1 MSDKLTFFLS
11 AFILAVAF
19 WACGDGSVY
28 TPSDEDV
35 YSVQKMTDSM
45 DSLMKIVRKSCEA
58 DSACRERIELSG
70 GWPSDMEI
78 SSSGAIE
85 SSPDKHPGDSSE
97 VSPKSSSEKEEPP
110 VPHKEAS
117 SSSVKP
123 EGPKV
128 ESSSSTGPLPPEPP
142 KKEESSSSKM
152 APPNPE
158 SSSSKVAPPDPKSS
172 SEQPKSSSSS
182 KPKSSSSSAEPLSS
196 FSGTCKPDRASAT
209 TDETITWNL
218 VVDEGHNNRGKFK
231 WHFDDDA
238 IIITDVAKDYKI
250 PDVKVKNPNIDG
262 NGKVPASITV
272 QYTKE
277 GPKTQTYVSVDGS
290 KVNCNLSRLEI
301 KKGYGTQESSSSES
315 SSSESSSSESSSS
328 ESSSSNPGGPGVL
341 DDDSSSSAN
350 SSSSSS
356 SSEGTNDKIP
366 ISDDP
371 TGKTYQPGS
380 YRFELLTNGRESIV
394 CNVHFE
400 GNSNKVME
408 SFIFPET
415 ENGNTWNDGQ
425 SATITIRPNVEVSF
439 TSGTLRFESCW

>member
-85 SSPDKHPGDSSE
+85 SSSDKHSGDSSE
-97 VSPKSSSEKEEPP
+97 ASPKSSSEKEEPP

-128 ESSSSTGPLPPEPP
+128 ESSSSAGPLPPEPP

-182 KPKSSSSSAEPLSS
+182 KPKSSSSSAEPLEP
-196 FSGTCKPDRASAT
+196 FDGTCTADRTTAT
-209 TDETITWNL
+209 TDETLTWNL
-218 VVDEGHNNRGKFK
+218 EIPEGHEKKGKFK

-238 IIITDVAKDYKI
+238 KIVTNVEKDYRVTDVKI
-250 PDVKVKNPNIDG
+250 NGSSVEGVGTVPN
-262 NGKVPASITV
+262 SITV
-272 QYTKE
+272 RYTKS
-277 GPKTQTYVSVDGS
+277 GNKTETYVSLGGK
-290 KVNCNLSRLEI
+290 KVLCNSQKI
-301 KKGYGTQESSSSES
+301 TINAGQGMQES

-341 DDDSSSSAN
+341 DDDK
-350 SSSSSS
+350 SSSS
-356 SSEGTNDKIP
+356 SSESLQNPNVHD
-366 ISDDP
+366 
-371 TGKTYQPGS
+371 
-380 YRFELLTNGRESIV
+380 FEEFNVNTNGNLTSGVYNIKSITYGGSKFENQVV
-394 CNVHFE
+394 CQIKSTDKNA
-400 GNSNKVME
+400 
-408 SFIFPET
+408 
-415 ENGNTWNDGQ
+415 NTFFGSDVSWKQSWDGGGQ
-425 SATITIRPNVEVSF
+425 LKFLIPVTITIPGNSSLEI
-439 TSGTLRFESCW
+439 TNCWQE

>member
-97 VSPKSSSEKEEPP
+97 VSPKSSSEKVENPGP
-110 VPHKEAS
+110 NKDFS

-158 SSSSKVAPPDPKSS
+158 SSSSKVVPPDPKSS

-182 KPKSSSSSAEPLSS
+182 KPKSSSSSAEPLEP
-196 FSGTCKPDRASAT
+196 FDGTCTADRTTAT
-209 TDETITWNL
+209 TDETLTWNL
-218 VVDEGHNNRGKFK
+218 VIPEGHEKKGKFK

-238 IIITDVAKDYKI
+238 EIVTNVEKDYRVTDV
-250 PDVKVKNPNIDG
+250 KNKGSSVEGEGTVPN
-262 NGKVPASITV
+262 SITV
-272 QYTKE
+272 HYTKP
-277 GPKTQTYVSVDGS
+277 GNKTGTYVSLGGK
-290 KVNCNLSRLEI
+290 KVLCNSQKI
-301 KKGYGTQESSSSES
+301 SITAGQGMQESSSSES

-341 DDDSSSSAN
+341 DDDK
-350 SSSSSS
+350 SSSS
-356 SSEGTNDKIP
+356 SSESLQNP
-366 ISDDP
+366 
-371 TGKTYQPGS
+371 
-380 YRFELLTNGRESIV
+380 
-394 CNVHFE
+394 NVHDFE
-400 GNSNKVME
+400 EFNVN
-408 SFIFPET
+408 
-415 ENGNTWNDGQ
+415 ENGNLTSGVYNIKSVLFNSSKFENQVVCQISSTDKNANTFFGSDVPWKQSWDGGGQ
-425 SATITIRPNVEVSF
+425 LKILIPFTITIPGNSSLEI
-439 TSGTLRFESCW
+439 TNCWQE

>member
-182 KPKSSSSSAEPLSS
+182 KPKSSSSSAEPLEP
-196 FSGTCKPDRASAT
+196 FDGTCSADRTTAT
-209 TDETITWNL
+209 TDETLTWNL
-218 VVDEGHNNRGKFK
+218 VIPEGHEKKGKFK

-238 IIITDVAKDYKI
+238 EIVTNVEKDYRVTDVKI
-250 PDVKVKNPNIDG
+250 KGSSVEGEGTVPN
-262 NGKVPASITV
+262 SITV
-272 QYTKE
+272 HYTKP
-277 GPKTQTYVSVDGS
+277 GNKTGTYVSLGGK
-290 KVNCNLSRLEI
+290 KVLCNSQKI
-301 KKGYGTQESSSSES
+301 SITAGQGMQES

-350 SSSSSS
+350 SSSSSADIIQIN
-356 SSEGTNDKIP
+356 ENP
-366 ISDDP
+366 V
-371 TGKTYQPGS
+371 GKTYPPGV
-380 YRFELLTNGRESIV
+380 YRINSFPDGRDTIV

-400 GNSNKVME
+400 GNSNTIDE
-408 SFIFPET
+408 SFVFSSHDE
-415 ENGNTWNDGQ
+415 GNRWDNGQ
-425 SATITIRPNVEVSF
+425 SGTISLYANVKFEF
-439 TSGTLRFESCW
+439 TSGSLRFESCW

>member
-97 VSPKSSSEKEEPP
+97 VSPKSSSEKVENPGP
-110 VPHKEAS
+110 NKDFS

-152 APPNPE
+152 GPPNPE

-182 KPKSSSSSAEPLSS
+182 KPKSSSSSAEPLEP
-196 FSGTCKPDRASAT
+196 FDGTCSADRTTAT
-209 TDETITWNL
+209 TDETLTWNL
-218 VVDEGHNNRGKFK
+218 VIPEGHEKKGKFK

-238 IIITDVAKDYKI
+238 EIVTNVEKDYRVTDVKI
-250 PDVKVKNPNIDG
+250 KGSSVEGEGTVPN
-262 NGKVPASITV
+262 SITV
-272 QYTKE
+272 HYTKP
-277 GPKTQTYVSVDGS
+277 GNKTGTYVSLGGK
-290 KVNCNLSRLEI
+290 KVLCNSQKI
-301 KKGYGTQESSSSES
+301 SITAGQGMQESSSSES

-350 SSSSSS
+350 SSSSSADIIQIN
-356 SSEGTNDKIP
+356 ENP
-366 ISDDP
+366 V
-371 TGKTYQPGS
+371 GKTYPPGV
-380 YRFELLTNGRESIV
+380 YRINSFPDGRDTIV

-400 GNSNKVME
+400 GNSNTIDE
-408 SFIFPET
+408 SFVFSSHDE
-415 ENGNTWNDGQ
+415 GNRWDNGQ
-425 SATITIRPNVEVSF
+425 SGTISLYANVKFEF
-439 TSGTLRFESCW
+439 ISGSLRFESCW

>member
-182 KPKSSSSSAEPLSS
+182 KPKSSSSSAEPLEP
-196 FSGTCKPDRASAT
+196 FDGTCSADRTTAT
-209 TDETITWNL
+209 TDETLTWNL
-218 VVDEGHNNRGKFK
+218 VIPEGHEKKGKFK

-238 IIITDVAKDYKI
+238 EIVTNVEKDYRVTDVKI
-250 PDVKVKNPNIDG
+250 KGSSVEGEGTVPN
-262 NGKVPASITV
+262 SITV
-272 QYTKE
+272 HYTKP
-277 GPKTQTYVSVDGS
+277 GNKTGTYVSLGGK
-290 KVNCNLSRLEI
+290 KVLCNSQKI
-301 KKGYGTQESSSSES
+301 SITAGQGMQES

-350 SSSSSS
+350 SSSSSADIIQIN
-356 SSEGTNDKIP
+356 ENP
-366 ISDDP
+366 V
-371 TGKTYQPGS
+371 GKTYPPGV
-380 YRFELLTNGRESIV
+380 YRINSFPDGRDTIV

-400 GNSNKVME
+400 GNSNTIDE
-408 SFIFPET
+408 SFVFSSHDE
-415 ENGNTWNDGQ
+415 GNRWDNGQ
-425 SATITIRPNVEVSF
+425 SGTISLYANVKFEF
-439 TSGTLRFESCW
+439 ISGSLRFESCW